1 MDISSLINKQR
12 QTNSPKEN
20 DFQPATG
27 WLNVGANVE
36 GTFISIGGIAIE
48 NIKPLKGSSDF
59 SKIQRSLV
67 AAILEKFNSLKEGEA
82 TNINLSVELRKV
94 GTSEINENSLD
105 IDWKL

>member
-1 MDISSLINKQR
+1 MDISSLIAKQR
-12 QTNSPKEN
+12 QTNSPNKGE
-20 DFQPATG
+20 FTPATG

-36 GTFISIGGIAIE
+36 DTFVSIGGIAIE

-82 TNINLSVELRKV
+82 TNINLQVELRKI
-94 GTSEINENSLD
+94 GNSEVSEDSLD

>member
-1 MDISSLINKQR
+1 MDIASLLAKQNK
-12 QTNSPKEN
+12 TNSSNKGE
-20 DFQPATG
+20 FTPATG

-59 SKIQRSLV
+59 SKVQRSLV
-67 AAILEKFNSLKEGEA
+67 AAILEKFNSLKEGEV
-82 TNINLSVELRKV
+82 TNINLQIELRKV
-94 GTSEINENSLD
+94 DTSEVSEDSPD